1 MCRMITLP
9 TISPVILSEAKDL
22 LFIQSKS
29 QQVLRFAQDDDDK
42 VWGGHELVPQLPSL
56 RVQVAGVTFLL
67 IVFTGLIS
75 AQSTLRGP
83 TDPAT
88 KIPPAHTE
96 KKSSGNKATEPVPVF
111 RDIAAQ
117 AGLTASHIS
126 SREKYYVIESMSG
139 GIGLFDCDNDGK
151 LDIVM
156 VNGSTVDRYKQGG
169 DPLVTLWHLD
179 ADLKFT
185 DITEKAGLTR
195 KGWGMGVAVA
205 DFDNDG
211 NLDLFVTGYG
221 GNALYRNKGNC
232 TFEDVTDKAGV
243 RGGGFSTGAAWAD
256 YDRDG
261 NVDLF
266 VSRYVH
272 VDINN
277 LPAFGSTKFCQF
289 KGAPVQCGPWGM
301 EGETD
306 RLYHNRGDGT
316 FEDVS
321 KKAGV
326 DDPEKYYGLGVTWG
340 DYDNDGWPDLF
351 VADDATPN
359 HLYHNNRDGTFTDEA
374 MVGGIA
380 LNSEGQALGSM
391 GVTWGD
397 YDHSGRLSMFIT
409 EFADQPNTLYKNQG
423 ARQFEDVAMSSRLG
437 QASLPLVGW
446 GTAFFDMDNDGWLD
460 LFVANGHVYPQMDAV
475 KGSAAYAEPM
485 LLHRNLRNG
494 TFEEVSKAAGI
505 AGMPLKSRRGAAFG
519 DIANNG
525 NIDIVVL
532 NVGEPPSLLLNTNKN
547 SNHRVLFHLVGT
559 KSNRAAI
566 GARITIKTG
575 GVTQF
580 DEVRGGG
587 SYLSQNDLRLH
598 FGLGSA
604 PRIDSVEVRWPTGK
618 TESFKDVAG
627 DKIYTIVEGR
637 GIQESSPFSE
647 LQAQP

>member
-1 MCRMITLP
+1 MRAGQN
-9 TISPVILSEAKDL
+9 TIFLIAVTGL
-22 LFIQSKS
+22 LFSQS
-29 QQVLRFAQDDDDK
+29 AQPRPK
-42 VWGGHELVPQLPSL
+42 NSPENFHTQK
-56 RVQVAGVTFLL
+56 QVAAPKNAA
-67 IVFTGLIS
+67 S
-75 AQSTLRGP
+75 
-83 TDPAT
+83 
-88 KIPPAHTE
+88 
-96 KKSSGNKATEPVPVF
+96 VPVF

-117 AGLTASHIS
+117 SGLTASHIS
-126 SREKYYVIESMSG
+126 SHEKYYVVESMSG

-169 DPLVTLWHLD
+169 DLLVTLWHQD
-179 ADLKFT
+179 ANLKFT

-195 KGWGMGVAVA
+195 RGWGMGVAVA

-211 NLDLFVTGYG
+211 NMDLFVTGYG

-261 NVDLF
+261 DVDLF

-289 KGAPVQCGPWGM
+289 KGVPVQCGPWGM
-301 EGETD
+301 EGESD
-306 RLYHNRGDGT
+306 LLYHNRGDGT
-316 FEDVS
+316 FEEVS

-326 DDPEKYYGLGVTWG
+326 DDPDKYYGLGATWG

-374 MVGGIA
+374 MVAGIA

-397 YDHSGRLSMFIT
+397 YDHRGRLSMFIT
-409 EFADQPNTLYKNQG
+409 EFADQPNTLYRNLGSDKPG
-423 ARQFEDVAMSSRLG
+423 ANAFEDVAMSSHLG
-437 QASLPLVGW
+437 QPSLPTVGW
-446 GTAFFDMDNDGWLD
+446 GTSFFDMDNDGWLD
-460 LFVANGHVYPQMDAV
+460 LFVANGHVYPQMDSV
-475 KGSAAYAEPM
+475 KGSAAYAQPM

-494 TFEEVSKAAGI
+494 TFEEVSKAAGL
-505 AGMPLKSRRGAAFG
+505 AEMPLQSRRGAAFG

-525 NIDIVVL
+525 NVDIVVL
-532 NVGEPPSLLLNTNKN
+532 NVGEPPSLLLNTNQS
-547 SNHRVLFHLVGT
+547 SNHRVLFHLIGT

-566 GARITIKTG
+566 GARVTIHAG
-575 GVTQF
+575 GMTQF

-604 PRIDSVEVRWPTGK
+604 SKIDSIEVRWPTGK
-618 TESFKDVAG
+618 MESFKNVAG
-627 DKIYTIVEGR
+627 DNIYTVIEERGIVE
-637 GIQESSPFSE
+637 SVPFSHLATE
-647 LQAQP
+647 P

>member
-1 MCRMITLP
+1 MQARRI
-9 TISPVILSEAKDL
+9 VILIA
-22 LFIQSKS
+22 LFARW
-29 QQVLRFAQDDDDK
+29 L
-42 VWGGHELVPQLPSL
+42 
-56 RVQVAGVTFLL
+56 
-67 IVFTGLIS
+67 S
-75 AQSTLRGP
+75 AQSV
-83 TDPAT
+83 
-88 KIPPAHTE
+88 PPA
-96 KKSSGNKATEPVPVF
+96 PVPIF

-126 SREKYYVIESMSG
+126 SAEKRYVIESMSG

-156 VNGSTVDRYKQGG
+156 VNGSTVDRYRQSGG
-169 DPLVTLWHLD
+169 DPLVTLWHQD

-185 DITEKAGLTR
+185 DITQKAGLTR

-211 NLDLFVTGYG
+211 NLDLFVTGLG

-266 VSRYVH
+266 VARYVH

-277 LPAFGSTKFCQF
+277 LPVPGSTKFCQF
-289 KGAPVQCGPWGM
+289 KGVPVQCGPWGM

-306 RLYHNRGDGT
+306 LLYHNRGDGT
-316 FEDVS
+316 FEEVS

-326 DDPEKYYGLGVTWG
+326 DDPDKYYGLGATWG

-359 HLYHNNRDGTFTDEA
+359 HLYHNNHDGTFTDDA
-374 MVGGIA
+374 MLGGIA
-380 LNSEGQALGSM
+380 MNSEGQALGSM

-409 EFADQPNTLYKNQG
+409 EFADQPNTLYRNTRG
-423 ARQFEDVAMSSRLG
+423 FEDVAMQSRLG
-437 QASLPLVGW
+437 QVSMPLVGW
-446 GTAFFDMDNDGWLD
+446 GTSFFDMDNDGWLD
-460 LFVANGHVYPQMDAV
+460 LFVVNGHVYPQMDSV
-475 KGSAAYAEPM
+475 KGSAAYAQPI

-494 TFEEVSKAAGI
+494 AFEEVSKAAGL
-505 AGMPLKSRRGAAFG
+505 ADMPLKSRRGAAFG

-525 NIDIVVL
+525 NIDVVVL
-532 NVGEPPSLLLNTNKN
+532 NVGEPPSLLMNTNQ
-547 SNHRVLFHLVGT
+547 SANHRVLFHLVGT

-566 GARITIKTG
+566 GARVTIHTG
-575 GVTQF
+575 ATTQF
-580 DEVRGGG
+580 DEVRGGT

-604 PRIDSVEVRWPTGK
+604 SKIDSVEVRWPTGK
-618 TESFKDVAG
+618 VENIKDVAA
-627 DKIYTIVEGR
+627 DKIHTIVEGR
-637 GIQESSPFSE
+637 GIQDSAPFQQ
-647 LQAQP
+647 LPAR

>member
-1 MCRMITLP
+1 MRAGST
-9 TISPVILSEAKDL
+9 TIFIFLIAASDL
-22 LFIQSKS
+22 LLPQSAPSGSPPVTARVKKNS
-29 QQVLRFAQDDDDK
+29 SIPRPTA
-42 VWGGHELVPQLPSL
+42 LVP
-56 RVQVAGVTFLL
+56 
-67 IVFTGLIS
+67 I
-75 AQSTLRGP
+75 
-83 TDPAT
+83 
-88 KIPPAHTE
+88 
-96 KKSSGNKATEPVPVF
+96 F
-111 RDIAAQ
+111 RDIAAES
-117 AGLTASHIS
+117 GLTASHIS
-126 SREKYYVIESMSG
+126 SAQKYYVIESMSG
-139 GIGLFDCDNDGK
+139 GIGVFDCYNDGK

-156 VNGSTVDRYKQGG
+156 VNGSTVDRYKQSGG
-169 DPLVTLWHLD
+169 DLLVTLWHQE
-179 ADLKFT
+179 AGSKFT
-185 DITEKAGLTR
+185 DITAKAGLTR

-221 GNALYRNKGNC
+221 GNALYRNKGDC

-243 RGGGFSTGAAWAD
+243 RGGGLSTGAAWAD

-272 VDINN
+272 VDMNN
-277 LPAFGSTKFCQF
+277 LPEFGSTKFCQF

-306 RLYHNRGDGT
+306 LLYHNRGDGT
-316 FEDVS
+316 FEEVS

-326 DDPEKYYGLGVTWG
+326 DDPAKYYGLGATWG

-359 HLYHNNRDGTFTDEA
+359 HLYHNNRDGTFTDDA

-409 EFADQPNTLYKNQG
+409 EFADQPNTLYRNLGFEKSG
-423 ARQFEDVAMSSRLG
+423 SGKSSLRGFEDVAMTSHLG
-437 QASLPLVGW
+437 QPSLPLVGW
-446 GTAFFDMDNDGWLD
+446 GTSFFDMDNDGWLD
-460 LFVANGHVYPQMDAV
+460 LFVANGHVYPQMDTV

-485 LLHRNLRNG
+485 LLHRNLHNG

-505 AGMPLKSRRGAAFG
+505 ADMPLKSRRGAAFG
-519 DIANNG
+519 DFANSG
-525 NIDIVVL
+525 NVDIVVL

-547 SNHRVLFHLVGT
+547 ENHRVLFRLVGT
-559 KSNRAAI
+559 TSNRAAI
-566 GARITIKTG
+566 GARVTIHAG
-575 GVTQF
+575 GIMQF

-604 PRIDSVEVRWPTGK
+604 TKIDLVEVRWPNGK
-618 TESFKDVAG
+618 VESFKDVAA
-627 DKIYTIVEGR
+627 DKIYTIVEEQ
-637 GIQESSPFSE
+637 GIKGSTPFNDSMIH
-647 LQAQP
+647 

>member
-1 MCRMITLP
+1 MIAIVL
-9 TISPVILSEAKDL
+9 AFAGL
-22 LFIQSKS
+22 L
-29 QQVLRFAQDDDDK
+29 
-42 VWGGHELVPQLPSL
+42 
-56 RVQVAGVTFLL
+56 
-67 IVFTGLIS
+67 S
-75 AQSTLRGP
+75 AQTAPQGP
-83 TDPAT
+83 MGPAAR
-88 KIPPAHTE
+88 IPPARTE
-96 KKSSGNKATEPVPVF
+96 NKLPSPKLTAPVPIF
-111 RDIAAQ
+111 RDIAAV

-139 GIGLFDCDNDGK
+139 GIGVFDCDNDGK

-156 VNGSTVDRYKQGG
+156 VNASTVDRYKQGG
-169 DPLVTLWHLD
+169 DPLVTLWHQD
-179 ADLKFT
+179 ADRKFT
-185 DITEKAGLTR
+185 DITAKAGLTR

-221 GNALYRNKGNC
+221 GNALYHNQGNC

-272 VDINN
+272 VDIND

-306 RLYHNRGDGT
+306 LLYHNRGDGT
-316 FEDVS
+316 FEEVS

-326 DDPEKYYGLGVTWG
+326 DDPEKYYGLGATWG

-359 HLYHNNRDGTFTDEA
+359 HLYHNNHNGTFTDEA
-374 MVGGIA
+374 MVAGLA
-380 LNSEGQALGSM
+380 LNGEGQALGSM
-391 GVTWGD
+391 GVDWGD
-397 YDHSGRLSMFIT
+397 YDHSGRLSMFVT
-409 EFADQPNTLYKNQG
+409 EFADQPNTLYHNQRTG
-423 ARQFEDVAMSSRLG
+423 GFEDVAMQSRLG
-437 QASLPLVGW
+437 QPSLPFPGW
-446 GTAFFDMDNDGWLD
+446 GTKFFDMDNDGWLD
-460 LFVANGHVYPQMDAV
+460 LFVACGHVYPQMDNV

-494 TFEEVSKAAGI
+494 TFEEVSKAAGL
-505 AGMPLKSRRGAAFG
+505 ADMPLESRRGTAFG
-519 DIANNG
+519 DIFNNG

-532 NVGEPPSLLLNTNKN
+532 NVGKPPSLLLNTNKIP
-547 SNHRVLFHLVGT
+547 NHRVLFRLVGT

-566 GARITIKTG
+566 GSRVTVHAAG
-575 GVTQF
+575 MTQF
-580 DEVRGGG
+580 DEVRGGA

-604 PRIDSVEVRWPTGK
+604 TKIDSVEVRWPTGK
-618 TESFKDVAG
+618 IENFKDVAA

-637 GIQESSPFSE
+637 GIQGSAPFSD
-647 LQAQP
+647 LPAHLP

>member
-1 MCRMITLP
+1 MLLCVPCGERFSPGAVLCRSLQSLCMRSGRIA
-9 TISPVILSEAKDL
+9 ILMLSLSGLLTAQTEPQGPMGPPAK
-22 LFIQSKS
+22 I
-29 QQVLRFAQDDDDK
+29 
-42 VWGGHELVPQLPSL
+42 
-56 RVQVAGVTFLL
+56 
-67 IVFTGLIS
+67 
-75 AQSTLRGP
+75 
-83 TDPAT
+83 PAT
-88 KIPPAHTE
+88 PAE
-96 KKSSGNKATEPVPVF
+96 KETTAPKLTDPVPVF

-126 SREKYYVIESMSG
+126 SAEKHYVVESMSG

-156 VNGSTVDRYKQGG
+156 VNGSSVDRYKQGG
-169 DPLVTLWHLD
+169 DLLVTLWHQD
-179 ADLKFT
+179 ADVKFT
-185 DITEKAGLTR
+185 DITQKAGLTR

-205 DFDNDG
+205 DYDNDG

-232 TFEDVTDKAGV
+232 VFEDVTDKAEV

-261 NVDLF
+261 YVDLF

-272 VDINN
+272 VDMDN
-277 LPAFGSTKFCQF
+277 LPEFGSTKFCQF

-306 RLYHNRGDGT
+306 FLYHNRGDGT
-316 FEDVS
+316 FEEVS

-359 HLYHNNRDGTFTDEA
+359 HLYHNNHNGTFTDES
-374 MVGGIA
+374 MVAGIA
-380 LNSEGQALGSM
+380 MNSEGQALGSM
-391 GVTWGD
+391 GVDWGD
-397 YDHSGRLSMFIT
+397 YDRSGRLSMFVT
-409 EFADQPNTLYKNQG
+409 EFADQPNTLYRNNG
-423 ARQFEDVAMSSRLG
+423 ARGFEDVAMQSRLG
-437 QASLPLVGW
+437 QPSLPYLGW
-446 GTAFFDMDNDGWLD
+446 GTKFFDMDNDGWLD
-460 LFVANGHVYPQMDAV
+460 VFVACGHVYPQMDTV
-475 KGSAAYAEPM
+475 KGSAAYTEPL

-494 TFEEVSKAAGI
+494 TFEEVTKAAGLADI
-505 AGMPLKSRRGAAFG
+505 PLHSRRGAAFG

-525 NIDIVVL
+525 NVDIVVL
-532 NVGEPPSLLLNTNKN
+532 NVGAPPSLFMNMNN
-547 SNHRVLFHLVGT
+547 SPNHRVLFKVVGT

-566 GARITIKTG
+566 GARVTVHAG
-575 GVTQF
+575 SLTQF
-580 DEVRGGG
+580 DEVRGGA

-604 PRIDSVEVRWPTGK
+604 TKMESVEVRWPSGK
-618 TESFKDVAG
+618 TEALKDVAA
-627 DKIYTIVEGR
+627 DKIYTIVEGQ
-637 GIQESSPFSE
+637 GIQDSAPFHE
-647 LQAQP
+647 APAHLP

>member
-1 MCRMITLP
+1 MRAGQIVILCSALSSVLLAQTKPFGSAGSPTKPSSRSQKAATLP
-9 TISPVILSEAKDL
+9 IAATIPI
-22 LFIQSKS
+22 
-29 QQVLRFAQDDDDK
+29 
-42 VWGGHELVPQLPSL
+42 
-56 RVQVAGVTFLL
+56 
-67 IVFTGLIS
+67 
-75 AQSTLRGP
+75 
-83 TDPAT
+83 
-88 KIPPAHTE
+88 
-96 KKSSGNKATEPVPVF
+96 F

-126 SREKYYVIESMSG
+126 SADKHYVVESMSG

-156 VNGSTVDRYKQGG
+156 VNGSTMDRYRQSGG
-169 DPLVTLWHLD
+169 DLLVTLWHHV
-179 ADLKFT
+179 ADLKFS
-185 DITEKAGLTR
+185 DITQRAGLER

-232 TFEDVTDKAGV
+232 AFEDVTDKAGV

-272 VDINN
+272 MDLNN
-277 LPAFGSTKFCQF
+277 LPVPGSTKFCQF
-289 KGAPVQCGPWGM
+289 KGVPVQCGPWGM

-306 RLYHNRGDGT
+306 LLYHNRGDGT
-316 FEDVS
+316 FEEVS
-321 KKAGV
+321 KKTGV
-326 DDPEKYYGLGVTWG
+326 DDPDKYYGLGATWG

-359 HLYHNNRDGTFTDEA
+359 HLYHNNRDGTFTDNA
-374 MVGGIA
+374 MVTGIA
-380 LNSEGQALGSM
+380 MNSEGQALGSM

-409 EFADQPNTLYKNQG
+409 EFADQPNTLYRNEA
-423 ARQFEDVAMSSRLG
+423 ARGFEDVAMSSRLG
-437 QASLPLVGW
+437 QVSLPLVGW

-460 LFVANGHVYPQMDAV
+460 LFVANGHVYPQMDSV

-485 LLHRNLRNG
+485 LLHRNLHDG
-494 TFEEVSKAAGI
+494 TFQDVSKGSGLAE
-505 AGMPLKSRRGAAFG
+505 MPMKSRRGAAFG

-525 NIDIVVL
+525 NVDAVVL
-532 NVGEPPSLLLNTNKN
+532 NVGEPPSLLLNTNQN
-547 SNHRVLFHLVGT
+547 SNHRVMFHLVGT
-559 KSNRAAI
+559 KSNKAAI
-566 GARITIKTG
+566 GARVTIRAA

-587 SYLSQNDLRLH
+587 GYLSQNDLRIH
-598 FGLGSA
+598 FGLGA
-604 PRIDSVEVRWPTGK
+604 ADKVDVLDVRWPNGK
-618 TESFKDVAG
+618 AESMKDVAA
-627 DKIYTIVEGR
+627 DKIYTIIEGQ
-637 GIQESSPFSE
+637 GIKGAVSFDNP
-647 LQAQP
+647 PR